1 MSFDTLRTNLK
12 SSIKYLPYCYKVFV
26 SKKRRNYIILYILLL
41 YSISKE
47 NKKNRGNIKFLGQ
60 YL

>member
-41 YSISKE
+41 YQQ
-47 NKKNRGNIKFLGQ
+47 KFKL
-60 YL
+60 